1 MKVTDFITQLA
12 DGVISNSPMETMALA
27 EQLAPILPADT
38 TLCLQGPI
46 GSGKTCFTA
55 ALAHC
60 LGVEEAV
67 TSPSYNLLSIYKA
80 GERTILHLD
89 AYRLDAQTS
98 EDALSLEDLMETP
111 WLLVVE
117 WPENISGLLTPN
129 KWCLTFEIAG
139 ENDRLIRLQISG
151 IPEID

>member
-1 MKVTDFITQLA
+1 MTDCITQLI
-12 DGVISNSPMETMALA
+12 DGVISNSPMETVALA
-27 EQLAPILPADT
+27 EQLAPKLPANA
-38 TLCLQGPI
+38 TLCLEGPI

-60 LGVEEAV
+60 LGVDEAV

-89 AYRLDAQTS
+89 AYRLDSQTS
-98 EDALSLEDLMETP
+98 EDTLSLEDLMETP
-111 WLLVVE
+111 WLLIVE
-117 WPENISGLLTPN
+117 WSENISGLLPPN

-139 ENDRLIRLQISG
+139 ENDRLIRLQVPG
-151 IPEID
+151 VAETN